1 MKNGGSLMTKKKD
14 PKDYLKVG
22 RPTVMTDEVV
32 RKLEWAFSI
41 GCSDAEACF
50 FAGISKQTLYD
61 YQERNPEYVDRKALL
76 KEKMVL
82 KARTVIA
89 NALNN
94 EDKDMARWFLERK
107 RKQEFSTRVEST
119 GADGEPLSLP
129 VLNIVPV
136 RVKDG
141 GQS

>member
-1 MKNGGSLMTKKKD
+1 MTKKKD
-14 PKDYLKVG
+14 PKDYVKVG

-61 YQERNPEYVDRKALL
+61 YQEKNPEYVDRKALL

-82 KARTVIA
+82 KARTVVA

-107 RKQEFSTRVEST
+107 RKQEFSARVEST
-119 GADGEPLSLP
+119 GADGEPLLLP

-141 GQS
+141 SQS

>member
-1 MKNGGSLMTKKKD
+1 MTKKKD

-61 YQERNPEYVDRKALL
+61 YQEKNPEYVDRKALL